1 MQRVAVIGS
10 GGAGKST
17 LAVALGAR
25 TGLPV
30 IHLDREFWRPG
41 WQPTPDDAWEARV
54 AELVQGD
61 RWIIDGNYRGTMP
74 IRFERADTVV
84 FLDLPRVVCLL
95 GVIWRSIR
103 HRRTPRPDMSEG
115 NPEKL
120 DPAFL
125 QWIWNFPRA
134 NRPGILAQL
143 EALPSTTKVARLTI
157 RRAIRAWLEA
167 IPDQLQAAASPAAAR
182 TRGGLS

>member
-1 MQRVAVIGS
+1 MQRVVVIGS

-17 LAVALGAR
+17 LAVELGAR

-41 WQPTPDDAWEARV
+41 WQPTPDDVWEARV
-54 AELVQGD
+54 GELVQGD
-61 RWIIDGNYRGTMP
+61 RWIMDGNYGGTMP

-84 FLDLPRVVCLL
+84 FLDLPRVHCLL
-95 GVIWRSIR
+95 SVIWRSFR

-125 QWIWNFPRA
+125 QWIWNYRRK
-134 NRPGILAQL
+134 NRPGVLRQL
-143 EALPSTTKVARLTI
+143 EQLPPSTRVVRLAS
-157 RRAIRAWLEA
+157 RRAVRAWVDA
-167 IPDQLQAAASPAAAR
+167 ISAGPSAR
-182 TRGGLS
+182 TAA

>member
-17 LAVALGAR
+17 LAVELGAR

-41 WQPTPDDAWEARV
+41 WQPTPDDVWEARV
-54 AELVQGD
+54 GELVQGD
-61 RWIIDGNYRGTMP
+61 RWIIDGNYGGTMP

-84 FLDLPRVVCLL
+84 FLDLPRALCLL
-95 GVIWRSIR
+95 SVIWRSIR

-125 QWIWNFPRA
+125 QWIWNYPRK
-134 NRPGILAQL
+134 NRPGVLRQL
-143 EALPSTTKVARLTI
+143 ELLPPSTRVVRLAS
-157 RRAIRAWLEA
+157 RRAMRAWVDA
-167 IPDQLQAAASPAAAR
+167 IPAGPSARAAA
-182 TRGGLS
+182 

>member
-17 LAVALGAR
+17 LAVELGAR

-41 WQPTPDDAWEARV
+41 WQPTPDDVWEARV
-54 AELVQGD
+54 GELVQGD
-61 RWIIDGNYRGTMP
+61 RWIIDGNYGGTMP

-84 FLDLPRVVCLL
+84 FLDLPRALCLL
-95 GVIWRSIR
+95 SVIWRSIR

-125 QWIWNFPRA
+125 QWIWNYPRK
-134 NRPGILAQL
+134 NRPGVLRQL
-143 EALPSTTKVARLTI
+143 ELLPPSTRVVRLAS
-157 RRAIRAWLEA
+157 RRAMRAWVDA
-167 IPDQLQAAASPAAAR
+167 IPAGVSARAAA
-182 TRGGLS
+182 